1 MKSEQEPE
9 FWSTSSPLSLTC
21 NMALG
26 KSHNLPSCRFS
37 SAKPKVIIVIFL
49 IMLWELTSQIP
60 SLAVDVVE
68 LKMQPRS
75 GLLPSPPPVIVQ
87 L

>member
-1 MKSEQEPE
+1 
-9 FWSTSSPLSLTC
+9 
-21 NMALG
+21 
-26 KSHNLPSCRFS
+26 
-37 SAKPKVIIVIFL
+37 
-49 IMLWELTSQIP
+49 MLWELTSQIP
-60 SLAVDVVE
+60 SLAADVVE